1 MLQVLL
7 IDDDIEL
14 CQMMEEYLEAED
26 FALEFAHDGQQGA
39 RMALSGKHDLVVLD
53 VMMPGMNGFDT
64 LRLIRNTSQIPVIML
79 TAKGDDID
87 RILGLELGADDYVAK
102 PFNPRELV
110 ARVRAVLRRTREAHR
125 AARPMPRETYRFGGW
140 ALDAPA
146 RRLVNPDDED
156 VDLTGGEFDLLMA
169 FITHPQR
176 VLSREQLLDWTR
188 GRDATPFDR
197 TIDVQL
203 SRLRRKLGDSSRQPS
218 MVRTVRGGGYLFVP
232 RVTRD

>member
-1 MLQVLL
+1 VLQVLL

-39 RMALSGKHDLVVLD
+39 RMALSGTYDLVVLD

-87 RILGLELGADDYVAK
+87 RIVGLELGADDYLTK

-110 ARVRAVLRRTREAHR
+110 ARLHAIQRRVVVRDAAAQRDGVVRVGR
-125 AARPMPRETYRFGGW
+125 AALHAADRIIEWNGQPLSLTTSEYALLEVLIKHAGHVVTKADLFAQALGRPETKY
-140 ALDAPA
+140 
-146 RRLVNPDDED
+146 
-156 VDLTGGEFDLLMA
+156 
-169 FITHPQR
+169 
-176 VLSREQLLDWTR
+176 
-188 GRDATPFDR
+188 DR
-197 TIDVQL
+197 SIDVHI
-203 SRLRRKLGDSSRQPS
+203 SNLRQKLGTLDDGRSPIQ
-218 MVRTVRGGGYLFVP
+218 TVRNVGYQFIP
-232 RVTRD
+232 G

>member
-26 FALEFAHDGQQGA
+26 FALEFAHDGETGA
-39 RMALSGKHDLVVLD
+39 RMAVSGKHDLVVLD

-87 RILGLELGADDYVAK
+87 RIVGLELGADDYLTK

-110 ARVRAVLRRTREAHR
+110 ARLHAIQRRVAVRDAGTQKGAILRVGR
-125 AARPMPRETYRFGGW
+125 AAVNSAERIIEWNGQPLPLTTSEFALLEVLIRNAGHVVTKADLFLQALGRPETKY
-140 ALDAPA
+140 
-146 RRLVNPDDED
+146 
-156 VDLTGGEFDLLMA
+156 
-169 FITHPQR
+169 
-176 VLSREQLLDWTR
+176 
-188 GRDATPFDR
+188 DR
-197 TIDVQL
+197 SIDVHV
-203 SRLRRKLGDSSRQPS
+203 SNLRQKLGTLEDGRSPIQ
-218 MVRTVRGGGYLFVP
+218 TVRNVGYQFISG
-232 RVTRD
+232 